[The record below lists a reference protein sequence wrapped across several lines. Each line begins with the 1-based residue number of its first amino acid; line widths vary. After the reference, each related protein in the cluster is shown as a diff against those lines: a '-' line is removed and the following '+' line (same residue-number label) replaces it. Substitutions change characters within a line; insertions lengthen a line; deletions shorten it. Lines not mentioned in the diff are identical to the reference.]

1 MSVISRHMYKYSF
14 SDSDTRPVKGVHP
27 VGERFQCFFSA
38 KKALQSLCMD
48 VSPKTSY
55 GMHKHNLDFD
65 LAPLYKPMHILK
77 KNPFHCFLLTE

>member
-1 MSVISRHMYKYSF
+1 MYSF
-14 SDSDTRPVKGVHP
+14 TGVHP
-27 VGERFQCFFSA
+27 VGETFQ
-38 KKALQSLCMD
+38 LQSLCMD